1 MIGEKIVKQGI
12 ECTHSKTE
20 EGTIYY
26 LANLSMKIK
35 NKLSTE
41 RNVSPG
47 PPNILVLRVHTS
59 ATIDHFFSVADLDLH
74 NRIFG
79 RLLRL
84 GPIFFIFMQFSA
96 NVGQIFPSDIL
107 DPPLLFVNSK
117 QPTSMIVRLILTGH
131 KYPINGRSRAAH
143 AIFFGLSNLV
153 KRNVAKVF
161 KMRDWKTTASSKNPY

>member
-1 MIGEKIVKQGI
+1 MKKLLNKELNVPTLKQ
-12 ECTHSKTE
+12 KR
-20 EGTIYY
+20 GTIYY